1 MISDKAKLANI
12 YTASGL
18 LIIYSALI
26 YFIVCAFIGIAF
38 SFSLSSLY
46 IKYNLKFLD
55 HLSNSSYAIYL
66 FSWYPLVIIQSFLM
80 KKSALDW
87 KLWAIIST
95 VFQIYIPFYIYK
107 GIIYIKNNK
116 RYGKTIATL
125 LGQ

>member
-1 MISDKAKLANI
+1 
-12 YTASGL
+12 
-18 LIIYSALI
+18 
-26 YFIVCAFIGIAF
+26 
-38 SFSLSSLY
+38 
-46 IKYNLKFLD
+46 
-55 HLSNSSYAIYL
+55 
-66 FSWYPLVIIQSFLM
+66 M
-80 KKSALDW
+80 KKYALDW

>member
-26 YFIVCAFIGIAF
+26 YFIVWDTPFIGIVYAFIGIAF

-80 KKSALDW
+80 KNMHWTGNYGLLSVLFFK
-87 KLWAIIST
+87 
-95 VFQIYIPFYIYK
+95 YIYLS
-107 GIIYIKNNK
+107 IYIKVS
-116 RYGKTIATL
+116 YT
-125 LGQ
+125 

>member
-26 YFIVCAFIGIAF
+26 YFIVWDTPFIGIVYAFIGIAF

-66 FSWYPLVIIQSFLM
+66 FH
-80 KKSALDW
+80 
-87 KLWAIIST
+87 
-95 VFQIYIPFYIYK
+95 
-107 GIIYIKNNK
+107 GI
-116 RYGKTIATL
+116 R
-125 LGQ
+125 